1 MVCMNKHPFYLL
13 LLLALCHGCASS
25 SDVIAPDTPLQS
37 GTVYYARIDGNAGSD
52 GADSLLVQFNQQYLR
67 FREIPSR
74 SPGNYFVKQLT
85 TGKTYQYVTYDGR
98 RYGLKPPT
106 SEEDYQLE
114 KTTETKV
121 IQGYTC
127 SRQKLTFEVIEVDAW
142 VTDGVAINFM
152 PYADEFDGFVL
163 EFTIRAVGIP
173 DEQYLAVHIDSA
185 PIPDDAVAPPTDA
198 TLMSYADFQEQVLGM
213 GDSGIPS
220 IKKDYPMGS
229 VFPEFTATDIDG
241 EVVDLR
247 NLRGRVTVL
256 NYWFIACKPCRDEM
270 PALNRLVEQY
280 SDEPVTFLAIA
291 PDRTDKVEQFLRT
304 KRFKY
309 RHLPQATDLI
319 QNYGVMMFPTHII
332 LDKEGKV
339 VGILEG
345 ATSTIGSDIDALI
358 QQALKS

>member
-1 MVCMNKHPFYLL
+1 MNKYLL
-13 LLLALCHGCASS
+13 YLLPLLALWQACGSTA
-25 SDVIAPDTPLQS
+25 DATADATPLQS
-37 GTVYYARIDGNAGSD
+37 GTIHYARVDGNTDSD
-52 GADSLLVQFNQQYLR
+52 GADSLLVQFNERYLR

-74 SPGNYFVKQLT
+74 SPGNYFVKQMT
-85 TGKTYQYVTYDGR
+85 TGKTYQYVTYEGT

-106 SEEDYQLE
+106 SDEEYKLE
-114 KTTETKV
+114 KTTETKT
-121 IQGYTC
+121 IQGLPCT
-127 SRQKLTFEVIEVDAW
+127 RQKLSFEVIEVDAW
-142 VTDGVAINFM
+142 VTDAVAIDFM
-152 PYADEFDGFVL
+152 PYADQFDGFVL

-173 DEQYLAVHIDSA
+173 DEQYRAVRIDRS
-185 PIPDDAVAPPTDA
+185 PIPDDAIAPPEDA
-198 TLMSYADFQEQVLGM
+198 TLMTYEEFQEEVMGM
-213 GDSGIPS
+213 GAAGIPS
-220 IKKDYPMGS
+220 IKKDYPVGS
-229 VFPEFTATDIDG
+229 VFPEFTATDMDG

-280 SDEPVTFLAIA
+280 ADEPVTFLAIA
-291 PDRTDKVEQFLRT
+291 PDRTDKIERFLRT

-332 LDKEGKV
+332 IDREGKV

-345 ATSTIGSDIDALI
+345 ATSSIGRDVDALI
-358 QQALKS
+358 QQALGG